1 MTIHPD
7 QINKRLRLG
16 IDKMPAQLQAAA
28 KYIIDH
34 PGDFGIDP
42 IRVTASKIGI
52 SSNVLVRLA
61 QRMGFDGFDA
71 FRQPFRSALV
81 TDSEDR
87 LGQDWLQTMRQRGGF
102 QTAQAEFAQNELNVV
117 ARSLRQLDPA
127 KVSAANQLITKS
139 ERCFVTA
146 ARASFALAYYF
157 HYAGRMAHPGLQLIP
172 RHMGSAID
180 DLLDANPQDCLF
192 AITVQPYSADTIQAL
207 RYARDQCLKIILL
220 SDSDVIAPGI
230 SPDVILPISTRT
242 LHHFSSFSGAMAVL
256 ECLLGHLISSGGE
269 TARKRAERY
278 LKSREDT
285 GAYWQPSRLP
295 RIRKPQSPG

>member
-1 MTIHPD
+1 MTTQLKQTTD
-7 QINKRLRLG
+7 RLRQD
-16 IDKMPAQLQAAA
+16 IDDMPAQLQAAA

-34 PGDFGIDP
+34 PGDFGLDP
-42 IRVTASKIGI
+42 IRLTATKIGV

-61 QRMGFDGFDA
+61 ERMGFDGYDA
-71 FRQPFRSALV
+71 FRQPFRSALI

-87 LGQDWLQTMRQRGGF
+87 LGQDWLENLRHGDGF
-102 QTAQAEFAQNELNVV
+102 QSAQADFAQNELNVV
-117 ARSLRQLDPA
+117 ARSLRLIDPETI
-127 KVSAANQLITKS
+127 KAAIRLVTGS

-157 HYAGRMAHPGLQLIP
+157 HYAGRMAYPGLQLIP

-180 DLLDANPQDCLF
+180 DLLDANAQDCLF
-192 AITVQPYSADTIQAL
+192 AITVQPYSADTIQTM
-207 RYARDQCLKIILL
+207 RYAHKQGMKIILL

-230 SPDVILPISTRT
+230 SPDVVLLISTRT
-242 LHHFSSFSGAMAVL
+242 LHHFSSFTGAMAVL

-269 TARKRAERY
+269 AARKRAERY

-285 GAYWQPSRLP
+285 GAYWQPSKLP
-295 RIRKPQSPG
+295 RVRKPKSPG